1 MHAVKT
7 VVAGGK
13 GDLEPCNRKQHT
25 GDYNVTDVRLKLE
38 LATLT
43 TVHVFDDLFSYFFL
57 DDIIL
62 KCTTF
67 HVKITIFTFLKQETA
82 NGHLIQSGASAPS
95 HAMEEIKIE
104 HESCNN
110 LH

>member
-1 MHAVKT
+1 VLKTIVRFIVNGTTLEAGVHAVKT

-13 GDLEPCNRKQHT
+13 GDLEPCNRKQLT

-43 TVHVFDDLFSYFFL
+43 TVH
-57 DDIIL
+57 
-62 KCTTF
+62 
-67 HVKITIFTFLKQETA
+67 ETA